1 MKSKGKK
8 YHAWQ
13 SAQHLCTS
21 IKKWSKRNK
30 ADYNLRSGPILAV
43 LIHSLLRSL
52 FSFRLAHRIGPILKR
67 THRAQRKF
75 LCSCY
80 QLFAL
85 VGPPGFALFTIT
97 STWFDTYLLT
107 YLPIFVFLCY
117 SLCPSMFV
125 CLSFFWFLKRSGLVL
140 RSCRVSPSPF
150 DFHIES
156 SKCCDPWISG
166 LAWRTITQFWGPWF
180 VVLSESIRE
189 KTESNLAA
197 KISIHIVIHIVTCQ
211 RMILNAFSQAG
222 LMRF

>member
-1 MKSKGKK
+1 MLIHSLQRFVPLSDKLSDGWGSDKQKTKIRARENVPQKLYAKWNLKEKK

-52 FSFRLAHRIGPILKR
+52 SSFRLARRIGPILKR

-97 STWFDTYLLT
+97 STWFATYLLT
-107 YLPIFVFLCY
+107 Y
-117 SLCPSMFV
+117 SLTYRYLFSCAIVCVLV
-125 CLSFFWFLKRSGLVL
+125 CLFVSLRFLFLNRSGLVL
-140 RSCRVSPSPF
+140 RSCRVSLSPF

-166 LAWRTITQFWGPWF
+166 LAWRTIT
-180 VVLSESIRE
+180 
-189 KTESNLAA
+189 
-197 KISIHIVIHIVTCQ
+197 
-211 RMILNAFSQAG
+211 
-222 LMRF
+222 